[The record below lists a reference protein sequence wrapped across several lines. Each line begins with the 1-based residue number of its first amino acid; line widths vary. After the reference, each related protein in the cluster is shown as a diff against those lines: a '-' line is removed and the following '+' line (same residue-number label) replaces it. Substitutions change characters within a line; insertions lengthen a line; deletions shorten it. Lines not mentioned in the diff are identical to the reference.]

1 MTISVNK
8 FRELI
13 KDNNIDDYVAK
24 VEYDIDNA
32 IKKYASLDA
41 DERKN
46 YITVF
51 MPEYWFK
58 DEHSDIS
65 WYDKEVRQGRQHL
78 GRILKELSNT
88 DRQKVREK
96 VIDDY
101 EDAGWNV
108 NWDLAEVGDGRQ
120 AFVLTI
126 ALPENETED
135 EDGNTIIYD

>member
-13 KDNNIDDYVAK
+13 KDNNIDDYVEK

-51 MPEYWFK
+51 MPEYWFE
-58 DEHSDIS
+58 DEYSDIS
-65 WYDKEVRQGRQHL
+65 WYDKEIRQG
-78 GRILKELSNT
+78 
-88 DRQKVREK
+88 
-96 VIDDY
+96 Y
-101 EDAGWNV
+101 
-108 NWDLAEVGDGRQ
+108 
-120 AFVLTI
+120 
-126 ALPENETED
+126 
-135 EDGNTIIYD
+135 